1 MTTQRRTTTTVTIAH
16 RGDPS
21 ELDASL
27 RYLEEATRRGPD
39 ARNYVAWRR
48 ARAILLAALGRDADL
63 PDGLGVARS
72 VREPSAASPLA
83 DEPCGCDAS
92 EGASP

>member
-1 MTTQRRTTTTVTIAH
+1 MTRCPTTTLTVAH

-21 ELDASL
+21 ELDAAL
-27 RYLEEATRRGPD
+27 RYLEEATRKGPEP
-39 ARNYVAWRR
+39 RNFLAWRR

-72 VREPSAASPLA
+72 VREPSAPPLA
-83 DEPCGCDAS
+83 DEPCECS
-92 EGASP
+92 LTEGASSP